1 MKLNVAG
8 APVFAA
14 TGGRPFEPDLPVVTF
29 VHGAGGNRTVW
40 ALQTRWFAHHG
51 RAVLAV
57 DLPGHGR
64 SAGPPLPSVESIAD
78 WLPAVLDAAGAEN
91 TGLVGHSMGAAAA
104 LECAARHQD
113 RVRALAL
120 VGTALRMPVHPDL
133 LAATAAEDHLAH
145 ELITDWSLGRR
156 AHLGGS
162 AAIGMWMAGG
172 ADALLDSVAY
182 GVLATDLE
190 ASNAYAGAEQAAAG
204 VRCPTLV
211 LLGGDDRMTPRR
223 SGEALAASI
232 PDATVRVVP
241 GSGHSLMQERPD
253 EVLAALR
260 TLL

>member
-1 MKLNVAG
+1 MKLDVAG

-14 TGGRPFEPDLPVVTF
+14 TGGRPFDPQLPAVVF
-29 VHGAGGNRTVW
+29 LHGAGADHTVW

-64 SAGPPLPSVESIAD
+64 SGGDPLPSAAAVAGWI
-78 WLPAVLDAAGAEN
+78 PAVLDAAGIAAA
-91 TGLVGHSMGAAAA
+91 GLVGHSLGAISA
-104 LECAARHQD
+104 LECAARHPG

-120 VGTALRMPVHPDL
+120 LGAAPRMPVHPDL
-133 LAATAAEDHLAH
+133 LAAAAAGDHVAH

-162 AAIGMWMAGG
+162 TAIGMWMAGG
-172 ADALLDSVAY
+172 ADALLDANPA
-182 GVLATDLE
+182 GVLAADLQ
-190 ASNAYAGAEQAAAG
+190 AANGYDGAEAAAG
-204 VRCPTLV
+204 AVRCPTLV

-223 SGEALAASI
+223 SGEALAAMI
-232 PDATVRVVP
+232 DGARCEVLA
-241 GSGHSLMQERPD
+241 GAGHSLMQERPD